1 MNSPLSGVIIA
12 SWRPFTIS
20 DRFGEG
26 PPHPSRTTA
35 LLFRSKI
42 TVWIRYGTH
51 PTDEK
56 TDESL
61 DWFIDRTPLS
71 HFAKEMERR
80 TSVE

>member
-1 MNSPLSGVIIA
+1 M
-12 SWRPFTIS
+12 
-20 DRFGEG
+20 
-26 PPHPSRTTA
+26 
-35 LLFRSKI
+35 
-42 TVWIRYGTH
+42 WIRYGTH

-61 DWFIDRTPLS
+61 DWFIDSTPLS